1 MRLVEALRLDR
12 SARLALVGAGGKT
25 SALFSL
31 GRQLLKPLPVQ
42 TAQAAA
48 VAPPIRQAP
57 AGAAEASAP
66 PAVILTATTHLAME
80 QLALADRHYTL
91 QDIADLD
98 DLEQDLPSGVL
109 LFTGPASDDQ
119 RTRGLPEPIMERLR
133 QLADLRSLPMLIEA
147 DGSRRRPLKAPAAH
161 EPVTPLWARQVAVV
175 AGLSA
180 LGKPLNADWVHR
192 PEIFSALSDAPLNL
206 PITPEGLTRLLL
218 HPQGGLKNI
227 PQGARRLALLNQAD
241 TLEMQ
246 GIARRMAQSLLQEYG
261 AVVVASIPGRASST
275 RQEDQSKVI
284 AVHERIAGVILAA
297 GGAQRM
303 GQPKQALIWR
313 GQPLVRHVA
322 QAALEAGLAPVVV
335 IVGSAA
341 EQVEAAVQGLPVQLV
356 RNPEWQLGQSS
367 SVKAGV
373 SALPAE
379 TGAAVFLLADQPRTP
394 VQLIVSLMEAHAATL
409 SPLVA
414 PLVQGQRANPVLL
427 DRITFP
433 DLLALSGDQ
442 GGRALFARYP
452 AYWVPWHDPTIL
464 QDIDTPED
472 YQRLLET

>member
-12 SARLALVGAGGKT
+12 SVRLALVGAGGKT
-25 SALFSL
+25 SALFGL

-57 AGAAEASAP
+57 AGAAGASAP

-98 DLEQDLPSGVL
+98 NLEQDLPSGVL
-109 LFTGPASDDQ
+109 LFTGPAGDDQ
-119 RTRGLPEPIMERLR
+119 RTHGLPEPIMERLR

-161 EPVTPLWARQVAVV
+161 EPVIPPWTRQVTVV

-180 LGKPLNADWVHR
+180 LGKPLNAEWVHR
-192 PEIFSALSDAPLNL
+192 PEVFSSLSGAPLDA

-218 HPQGGLKNI
+218 HPQGGLKGI
-227 PQGARRLALLNQAD
+227 PQNARRLALLNQAD
-241 TLEMQ
+241 TLEIQ
-246 GIARRMAQSLLQEYG
+246 GIARRMARSLLQEYA
-261 AVVVASIPGRASST
+261 AVVVASVPAQVSSAPQADRSEVT
-275 RQEDQSKVI
+275 

-313 GQPLVRHVA
+313 SQPLVRHVA
-322 QAALEAGLAPVVV
+322 QAALEAGLAPVMIV
-335 IVGSAA
+335 VGSAA

-356 RNPEWQLGQSS
+356 HNPEWQLGQSS
-367 SVKAGV
+367 SVKVGV

-379 TGAAVFLLADQPRTP
+379 TGAAVFLLADQPRIP

-409 SPLVA
+409 SPLAA
-414 PLVQGQRANPVLL
+414 PLVQGRRANPVLL
-427 DRITFP
+427 DRAVFP

-442 GGRALFARYP
+442 GGRALFARY
-452 AYWVPWHDPTIL
+452 AAHWVPWHDPTIL

-472 YQRLLET
+472 YQRLLEG

>member
-1 MRLVEALRLDR
+1 MRLVEALRLNR
-12 SARLALVGAGGKT
+12 SACLALVGAGGKT
-25 SALFSL
+25 SALFNL

-42 TAQAAA
+42 RAQAVAA
-48 VAPPIRQAP
+48 RPLIRESP
-57 AGAAEASAP
+57 AGAAESPAP
-66 PAVILTATTHLAME
+66 PAVILSATTHLAME
-80 QLALADRHYTL
+80 QLALADRHYIL
-91 QDIADLD
+91 QGNADLD
-98 DLEQDLPSGVL
+98 ALEQDLPSGVL
-109 LFTGPASDDQ
+109 LFTGPAGDDE
-119 RTRGLPEPIMERLR
+119 RTRGLSEPLMERLH

-161 EPVTPLWARQVAVV
+161 EPVIPSWARQVAVV

-180 LGKPLNADWVHR
+180 LGKPLNAERVHR
-192 PEIFSALSDAPLNL
+192 PEIFSALSDTPLDAPV
-206 PITPEGLTRLLL
+206 TPEGLTRLLL
-218 HPQGGLKNI
+218 HPQGGLKGI
-227 PQGARRLALLNQAD
+227 PQGARRLVLLNQAD
-241 TLEMQ
+241 TLEIQ
-246 GIARRMAQSLLQEYG
+246 GIARRMARSLLQAYA
-261 AVVVASIPGRASST
+261 AVVVASIPAQASST
-275 RQEDQSKVI
+275 PQEDQSQVA

-303 GQPKQALIWR
+303 GQPKQVLIWR
-313 GQPLVRHVA
+313 SQPLVRHVA

-335 IVGSAA
+335 VVGSAA

-356 RNPEWQLGQSS
+356 HNPEWQLGQSS

-414 PLVQGQRANPVLL
+414 PLVQGRRANPVLL
-427 DRITFP
+427 DRVTFP

-452 AYWVPWHDPTIL
+452 AHWVPWHDSTIL